1 MARET
6 APVRGVYERDKG
18 SGVWWIRWT
27 DAGGTKRREKVG
39 RKGAAIDL
47 LSIRK
52 ADKLQGI
59 KLPPV
64 GGSGLRFGTLLDDA
78 LEHSRAENG
87 ERSTQELK
95 LKIERLRPEWG
106 ERKPEEIT
114 KQEIVRWLQAEK
126 ERRGWTA
133 ATMNRWQAA
142 FSLVFRVAVDNEKI
156 PTNPAARIRRKTEDN
171 QSIRFLTPEEEGRIR
186 AVLIKKCPSCLP
198 AFVVSLHTGLRAS
211 EQWGLRWTDIDLDRR
226 TLTVRKQKSGKGERH
241 IRLNQVA
248 VDALT
253 GLRSLTEV
261 SGVPFLNAKGTP
273 MTTHR
278 DWFDPAVK
286 EAKVPDYTWHKNR
299 HTFASRL
306 AMAGVPIHT
315 IANLMGHGTIQM
327 SMRYAHLSPDH
338 NQSAVDRLVEFGT
351 KGTPKR
357 TPTKRKNVNR

>member
-1 MARET
+1 
-6 APVRGVYERDKG
+6 
-18 SGVWWIRWT
+18 
-27 DAGGTKRREKVG
+27 
-39 RKGAAIDL
+39 
-47 LSIRK
+47 
-52 ADKLQGI
+52 
-59 KLPPV
+59 
-64 GGSGLRFGTLLDDA
+64 
-78 LEHSRAENG
+78 
-87 ERSTQELK
+87 
-95 LKIERLRPEWG
+95 
-106 ERKPEEIT
+106 
-114 KQEIVRWLQAEK
+114 
-126 ERRGWTA
+126 
-133 ATMNRWQAA
+133 
-142 FSLVFRVAVDNEKI
+142 VFRVAVDNEKL

-186 AVLIKKCPSCLP
+186 AVLRKKCPSCLP

-211 EQWGLRWTDIDLDRR
+211 EQWGLRWTDIDLERR

-351 KGTPKR
+351 QRTPKR
-357 TPTKRKNVNR
+357 TPKQIRNVSH